1 MRISILIVEDDPMVA
16 DINKRFVESIHGF
29 TVIASVATGIEAIN
43 AVRDLKPDLTLL
55 DVYLPDLNGVEV
67 LQEIRR
73 QNLPTD
79 VILITAAQDTSTIQ
93 DVFRYGAI
101 DYIIK
106 PFKLARLVSAL
117 KSYETLHRSFHHQSS
132 LDQETLD
139 RLTLVKPPEDNPG
152 RLPKGLHEVTLKQVM
167 LYLIQQ
173 DRALSAEEV
182 ASGVGLA
189 RVTARRYLEYL
200 EKTGKAML
208 ELKYGSVG
216 RPVNRYRHADQKD

>member
-1 MRISILIVEDDPMVA
+1 MSISVLIVEDDLMVA

-29 TVIASVATGIEAIN
+29 TVTGSVATGADALV
-43 AVRDLKPDLTLL
+43 AVRELEPDLTLL
-55 DVYLPDLNGVEV
+55 DVYLPDLNGVQV

-117 KSYETLHRSFHHQSS
+117 KSYETMRRSFHHQTS
-132 LDQETLD
+132 LDQDTLD
-139 RLTLVKPPEDNPG
+139 RLTLGKPPDDKPG
-152 RLPKGLHEVTLKQVM
+152 RLPKGLHEVTLKQVL

-173 DRALSAEEV
+173 NQALSAEDV

-200 EKTGKAML
+200 EKTGQTAL

-216 RPVNRYRHADQKD
+216 RPVNRYRISDQKE